1 MQHLPLNK
9 LKWFL
14 IAFLVG
20 LLLCIRAGE
29 VQWFYDPLLT
39 YFKNDYQNQ
48 PLPHIESVRYGGHL
62 FLRYG
67 LNSLVS
73 MAILYVLFRSREQLF
88 FVGHLYLGL
97 GLILGASF
105 FLLYDTSDDA
115 HKWLIF
121 YVRRFLIQPL
131 FLLLFIPAF
140 YYQNK
145 DQ

>member
-1 MQHLPLNK
+1 MQHRPQNK

-29 VQWFYDPLLT
+29 AQGFYDPLLY

-48 PLPHIESVRYGGHL
+48 PLPPIESVRYGVHL

-67 LNSLVS
+67 LNSLIS
-73 MAILYVLFRSREQLF
+73 MAILYVFFRSREQLL
-88 FVGHLYLGL
+88 FVGYLYVGL

-105 FLLYDTSDDA
+105 FLLYETSGDA
-115 HKWLIF
+115 NKLLIF

-145 DQ
+145 HR

>member
-1 MQHLPLNK
+1 MQHHPQNK
-9 LKWFL
+9 FKWFL

-29 VQWFYDPLLT
+29 AQWFYDPLLV

-48 PLPHIESVRYGGHL
+48 PLPPIESVRYGLHL

-67 LNSLVS
+67 LNSVVS
-73 MAILYVLFRSREQLF
+73 MAILFVVFRSREQLR
-88 FVGHLYLGL
+88 FVGYLYVGL
-97 GLILGASF
+97 GFILGASF
-105 FLLYDTSDDA
+105 FLLYDTSGDT
-115 HKWLIF
+115 HKLLIF

-145 DQ
+145 HR